1 MKFDF
6 NHIDPRTGLPR
17 EVKREEDRINLMTRI
32 PARSCYVRLLQN
44 RVNLRSAGNL
54 RYAVRLW
61 YDVRTKNTSCR
72 SLCARYGELAQLPIA
87 ERAKGSRMDRGLIL
101 IALFGFICT
110 PGHNILYNVSL

>member
-61 YDVRTKNTSCR
+61 YDVRTKT
-72 SLCARYGELAQLPIA
+72 LHADPCAPVMGNWHNYRLPSGQ
-87 ERAKGSRMDRGLIL
+87 RAAGWIED
-101 IALFGFICT
+101 
-110 PGHNILYNVSL
+110 